1 MGKHFCPTVLII
13 PRILLWG
20 IPAIWFVR
28 NGFLDIYI
36 WFPLIIYSLG
46 IIAASQEAEPQT
58 SSSTQLDASAL
69 EQREIKHARTGLNNL
84 LDVIMVTAD
93 SLAPETEIIT
103 PSTKD
108 LLAYPTKTRCITL
121 RDGAAIVSVKLP
133 YVGEIDSEKFKTRF
147 NDRLTE
153 LLDIGKLPSK
163 PPKVFIDKDTNIA
176 YPSHS
181 GHWLHGL
188 SRLYYSG
195 HSQSHPCRYF
205 FAELSGI

>member
-1 MGKHFCPTVLII
+1 
-13 PRILLWG
+13 
-20 IPAIWFVR
+20 
-28 NGFLDIYI
+28 
-36 WFPLIIYSLG
+36 
-46 IIAASQEAEPQT
+46 
-58 SSSTQLDASAL
+58 
-69 EQREIKHARTGLNNL
+69 
-84 LDVIMVTAD
+84 MVTAD